1 MTNEHQELLQAWDVL
16 GETTD
21 ILLDSLLSK
30 DMDKSH
36 EAVSVLQMQAMNI
49 FGQEHPVFQQC
60 FPVWDAIKS
69 HIDENNSSDPAL
81 LIASLEKFVCIPD
94 PFQSPVLGFG

>member
-1 MTNEHQELLQAWDVL
+1 MTDEHQDLLQAWDVL

-36 EAVSVLQMQAMNI
+36 EAVSVLLMQAMNT

-69 HIDENNSSDPAL
+69 HIDANNLERAL
-81 LIASLEKFVCIPD
+81 SQARTWKKQLDEIKAIIS
-94 PFQSPVLGFG
+94 

>member
-36 EAVSVLQMQAMNI
+36 EAVRVLQMQAMNI
-49 FGQEHPVFQQC
+49 FSQ
-60 FPVWDAIKS
+60 
-69 HIDENNSSDPAL
+69 
-81 LIASLEKFVCIPD
+81 
-94 PFQSPVLGFG
+94 